1 MKYMVTVCT
10 MHGINKLESDDS
22 VLIGKTIVNDS
33 CAKTEIAAPAWVCLC
48 DGVGGNAGGRE
59 ASMFVCSSLAE
70 QPIPQD
76 EDGVK
81 ATIETINHML
91 LERAVRTLDHR
102 HMATT
107 ATVLL
112 FLEDAVYLAH
122 IGNTRLY
129 ALRGGFLQQIT
140 EDHTTYRWLINTG
153 NMEAAEHC
161 NKSEIR
167 GAMGGGSNGYIKTL
181 EVKRVFERK
190 LPSKLL
196 MTTDGI
202 HDTLTTDE
210 MEEIIS
216 NAENTEACVRQLCAA
231 ALAAGT
237 DDDRSAIMIEYV

>member
-1 MKYMVTVCT
+1 MGFVVTCY
-10 MHGINKLESDDS
+10 LERGSHRDYCDDS
-22 VLIGKTIVNDS
+22 ALIGKTVVNDS
-33 CAKTEIAAPAWVCLC
+33 CTKTEIAAPVWVCLC

-59 ASMFVCSSLAE
+59 ASMFVCNALAE

-81 ATIETINHML
+81 ATIETVNQML

-102 HMATT
+102 YMATT
-107 ATVLL
+107 VTGLL
-112 FLEDAVYLAH
+112 FLDDTVYLAH

-196 MTTDGI
+196 LTTDGI
-202 HDTLTTDE
+202 HDTLSTDE

-216 NAENTEACVRQLCAA
+216 GAENAEACVRQLCAA